1 MEIKTR
7 KIVIVGAGHVG
18 SHCAFALATQGV
30 CDEIIMVDVD
40 EEKAN
45 SQAVDISDA
54 VAYLPHHI
62 EVRYGNLE
70 DCSDADIVVISAGPL
85 PMKNQSR
92 LDTLES
98 TLKVINTIV
107 DPIVKSGFDGIF
119 VSISNPCDII
129 AHYIWEKTGFP
140 KNRVIGTGTALDSS
154 RLRRILASEIGIDQ
168 KSIQAYSMGEHG
180 DSQMVPWS
188 HVYIGGK
195 PIFDLIKEKP
205 DTYGKLDLIDIVKRT
220 AYAGWVVLNGK
231 GSTEFGIGTALT
243 EVVKTIL
250 HDEKKIL
257 PCSTLLEGEYGQ
269 ENIFASVPV
278 ILGKNGVEEV
288 IEINLTEQEQEE
300 FNNTCIILKD
310 YIEKAKTIN

>member
-7 KIVIVGAGHVG
+7 KIVIVGSGHVG

-30 CDEIIMVDVD
+30 CDEIIMVDID
-40 EEKAN
+40 EQKAN

-62 EVRYGNLE
+62 EVRCGNLE

-119 VSISNPCDII
+119 ISISNPCDII
-129 AHYIWEKTGFP
+129 AHYIWKKTGFP

-154 RLRRILASEIGIDQ
+154 RLRRILAGEIGIDQ

-188 HVYIGGK
+188 HVSIGGK

-231 GSTEFGIGTALT
+231 GSTEFGIGTTLT
-243 EVVKTIL
+243 ELVKTIL

-269 ENIFASVPV
+269 ENIFASVPA

-300 FNNTCIILKD
+300 FNKTCGIIQD

>member
-7 KIVIVGAGHVG
+7 KIVIVGSGHVG

-30 CDEIIMVDVD
+30 CDEIIMVDID

-62 EVRYGNLE
+62 EVRCGNLE

-119 VSISNPCDII
+119 ISISNPCDII
-129 AHYIWEKTGFP
+129 AHYIWKKTGFP

-188 HVYIGGK
+188 HVSIGGK

-205 DTYGKLDLIDIVKRT
+205 DTYGKLDLSDIVKRT

-231 GSTEFGIGTALT
+231 GSTEFGIGTTLT
-243 EVVKTIL
+243 ELVKTIL

-269 ENIFASVPV
+269 ENIFASVPA

-288 IEINLTEQEQEE
+288 IEINLAEQEQEE
-300 FNNTCIILKD
+300 FNKTCDIIQD

>member
-1 MEIKTR
+1 MAIKTR
-7 KIVIVGAGHVG
+7 KIVIVGSGHVG
-18 SHCAFALATQGV
+18 SHCGFALATQGV
-30 CDEIIMVDVD
+30 CDEIIMVDID
-40 EEKAN
+40 KEKAN

-62 EVRYGNLE
+62 EVRCGNLE

-85 PMKNQSR
+85 PMKNQTR

-107 DPIVKSGFDGIF
+107 DPIVKSGFNGIF
-119 VSISNPCDII
+119 ISISNPCDII
-129 AHYIWEKTGFP
+129 AHYIWKKTGFP

-188 HVYIGGK
+188 HVSIGGK

-205 DTYGKLDLIDIVKRT
+205 DTYGKLDLVDIVKRT

-231 GSTEFGIGTALT
+231 GSTEFGIGTSLT
-243 EVVKTIL
+243 ELVKTIF
-250 HDEKKIL
+250 HDEKRIL

-269 ENIFASVPV
+269 ENIFASVPA

-300 FNNTCIILKD
+300 FNKTCDIIQD